1 MQQPGL
7 FAPPLLSFL
16 LSLFY
21 FFSLCLKWFTE
32 ERKGLFPVLSWTQHQ
47 LPVRKARRK
56 HWAALTHAH
65 MHTHRGSSWLV
76 GFWGFFFFLLL
87 KKLGQA
93 LQCPA
98 RRWAEIYMSCLVK
111 DLTRKIICSS
121 CCTLNEWGTLR
132 AHAANAPSIWADDT
146 GGGGGH
152 T

>member
-7 FAPPLLSFL
+7 FAPSPPLPSPLAL
-16 LSLFY
+16 L

-56 HWAALTHAH
+56 HWAALTHARTH
-65 MHTHRGSSWLV
+65 AHTQRKFLTGV
-76 GFWGFFFFLLL
+76 FFFLLL

-111 DLTRKIICSS
+111 DLSRKIICSS
-121 CCTLNEWGTLR
+121 YCCCTLNEWGTLT
-132 AHAANAPSIWADDT
+132 AHAVNTPSIWADNI

-152 T
+152 S